1 MKKHPKRVAITL
13 GSIVALNLA
22 LLILFSNQFGPEAI
36 STGISRIRDSIKL
49 LFENTDAA
57 EGAFTLEE
65 FLSDPPQ
72 YSEEAFIV
80 LNNDVPLFTPQEK
93 KRIQGVSYTVDGSFV
108 YQVPCGSIVIGR
120 EHGMR
125 ECLSEKSFVSRVHA
139 KLTVEDGILFI
150 ENLSST
156 NYTYVNNRRIGH
168 GKVQLHEGD
177 EIGLGGICINGNRQ
191 DEAAYLVVG
200 IMP

>member
-1 MKKHPKRVAITL
+1 MSKYKLCPVCQEQNDPRSMECISCGTDLMGVPIIDSETTHA
-13 GSIVALNLA
+13 
-22 LLILFSNQFGPEAI
+22 QPEKAT
-36 STGISRIRDSIKL
+36 STESLEQNMVRICYCGEI
-49 LFENTDAA
+49 N
-57 EGAFTLEE
+57 
-65 FLSDPPQ
+65 PPQ
-72 YSEEAFIV
+72 LRKCKGCGEDISDI
-80 LNNDVPLFTPQEK
+80 LPVPIDIPLDAHYQLST
-93 KRIQGVSYTVDGSFV
+93 IDGSYV

-125 ECLSEKSFVSRVHA
+125 ECLAEKSFVSRVHA
-139 KLTVEDGILFI
+139 KLTVENGILFI

-156 NYTYVNNRRIGH
+156 NYTYVNNSRIGH

-177 EIGLGGICINGNRQ
+177 EIGLGGICINGSRQ

>member
-1 MKKHPKRVAITL
+1 MSKFKLCPVCQAQNDPRSMECASCGTDLMGVPIID
-13 GSIVALNLA
+13 S
-22 LLILFSNQFGPEAI
+22 EAI
-36 STGISRIRDSIKL
+36 PVQPEPTVGTESSDASMVRICYCGEI
-49 LFENTDAA
+49 N
-57 EGAFTLEE
+57 
-65 FLSDPPQ
+65 PPQ
-72 YSEEAFIV
+72 ARKCKSCGEDISDILPIPRE
-80 LNNDVPLFTPQEK
+80 VPIDAHYQLA
-93 KRIQGVSYTVDGSFV
+93 TVDGSFV